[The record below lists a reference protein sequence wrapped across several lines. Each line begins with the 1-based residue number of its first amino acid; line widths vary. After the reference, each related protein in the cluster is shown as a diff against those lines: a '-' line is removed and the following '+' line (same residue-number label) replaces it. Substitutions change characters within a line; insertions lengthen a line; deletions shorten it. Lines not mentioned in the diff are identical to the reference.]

1 MSFASDLQSVTRT
14 GDAQMI
20 NGRTRVQAI
29 YYVSTN
35 TAGSIRLYDG
45 TDNTPDPEVVLATP
59 ASVGSV
65 DLILPDAG
73 LLFKE
78 GVYMDLS
85 NVTSVTLFFYGGAK
99 VDVDV
104 PVSVTGVSA
113 TGAVSAVTV
122 PNNSQVLTGVGGTG
136 GVGGVTVDTPAP

>member
-29 YYVSTN
+29 YYVSTD
-35 TAGSIRLYDG
+35 TAGYIRLYDG
-45 TDNTPDPEVVLATP
+45 TNSTPDPETTIATP
-59 ASVGSV
+59 ASAGAV
-65 DLILPDAG
+65 DIILPDAG

-104 PVSVTGVSA
+104 SVATTGVSG
-113 TGAVSAVTV
+113 TGSVKPVTV
-122 PNNSQVLTGVGGTG
+122 S
-136 GVGGVTVDTPAP
+136 TP

>member
-29 YYVSTN
+29 YFVSTGS
-35 TAGSIRLYDG
+35 AGYVRLYDG
-45 TDNTPDPEVVLATP
+45 TDSSTDPVTTVASPAAVGAT
-59 ASVGSV
+59 

-73 LLFKE
+73 LLFKQ
-78 GVYMDLS
+78 GVYMDLN
-85 NVTSVTLFFYGGAK
+85 NVTSVTLYFYGGAR

-104 PVSVTGVSA
+104 PVSVVGVSGDA
-113 TGAVSAVTV
+113 ELSAVTV
-122 PNNSQVLTGVGGTG
+122 S
-136 GVGGVTVDTPAP
+136 TP

>member
-29 YYVSTN
+29 YYVSTAS
-35 TAGSIRLYDG
+35 AGYLRLYDG
-45 TDNTPDPEVVLATP
+45 TDATPDPEVTIATP
-59 ASVGSV
+59 ASAGAV
-65 DLILPDAG
+65 DIILPDAG
-73 LLFKE
+73 ILFKE

-99 VDVDV
+99 VDVDIS
-104 PVSVTGVSA
+104 VSPAGVGGSA
-113 TGAVSAVTV
+113 GVGAVTV
-122 PNNSQVLTGVGGTG
+122 SV
-136 GVGGVTVDTPAP
+136 

>member
-1 MSFASDLQSVTRT
+1 MSFASDLQSVTRA

-29 YYVSTN
+29 YFVSTN
-35 TAGSIRLYDG
+35 SGAGFIRLYDG
-45 TDNTPDPEVVLATP
+45 TDSSTDPVTTIASPAVVGAI
-59 ASVGSV
+59 
-65 DLILPDAG
+65 DLILPEAG

-85 NVTSVTLFFYGGAK
+85 NVTSVTLYFYGGAR

-104 PVSVTGVSA
+104 PVSVSGVSG
-113 TGAVSAVTV
+113 GASVSPVTV
-122 PNNSQVLTGVGGTG
+122 S
-136 GVGGVTVDTPAP
+136 TP

>member
-1 MSFASDLQSVTRT
+1 MSFASDLQSVTRA

-29 YYVSTN
+29 YFVSTGS
-35 TAGSIRLYDG
+35 AGYVRLYDG
-45 TDNTPDPEVVLATP
+45 TDSSTDPVTTVASPAAVGAT
-59 ASVGSV
+59 

-73 LLFKE
+73 LLFKQ

-85 NVTSVTLFFYGGAK
+85 NVTSVTLYFYGGAR

-113 TGAVSAVTV
+113 GASVSPVTV
-122 PNNSQVLTGVGGTG
+122 S
-136 GVGGVTVDTPAP
+136 TP

>member
-45 TDNTPDPEVVLATP
+45 TDNTPDPEVLLATP

-73 LLFKE
+73 LLFKT
-78 GVYMDLS
+78 GVYMDLT

-136 GVGGVTVDTPAP
+136 GVGGVTVSV

>member
-29 YYVSTN
+29 YYVCTD
-35 TAGSIRLYDG
+35 TAGYIRLYDG
-45 TDNTPDPEVVLATP
+45 TDSTPDPETTIATP
-59 ASVGSV
+59 ASAGAV
-65 DLILPDAG
+65 DIILPDAG

-85 NVTSVTLFFYGGAK
+85 NVISVTLFFYGGAK

-104 PVSVTGVSA
+104 SVAATGVSG
-113 TGAVSAVTV
+113 TGSVKPVTV
-122 PNNSQVLTGVGGTG
+122 S
-136 GVGGVTVDTPAP
+136 TP

>member
-1 MSFASDLQSVTRT
+1 MSFASDLQSVTRA

-29 YYVSTN
+29 YFVSTGS
-35 TAGSIRLYDG
+35 AGYVRLYDG
-45 TDNTPDPEVVLATP
+45 TDSSTDPVTTVASPAAIGAT
-59 ASVGSV
+59 

-73 LLFKE
+73 LLFKQ

-85 NVTSVTLFFYGGAK
+85 NVTSVTLYFYGGAR

-104 PVSVTGVSA
+104 PVSVSGVSG
-113 TGAVSAVTV
+113 GASVSPVTV
-122 PNNSQVLTGVGGTG
+122 S
-136 GVGGVTVDTPAP
+136 TP

>member
-29 YYVSTN
+29 YFVSTGG
-35 TAGSIRLYDG
+35 AGFIRLYDG
-45 TDNTPDPEVVLATP
+45 TDSSTDPVTTIASP
-59 ASVGSV
+59 ASVGAT

-73 LLFKE
+73 LLFKT

-85 NVTSVTLFFYGGAK
+85 NVTSVTLYFYGGAR

-104 PVSVTGVSA
+104 PVLVSGVSGDA
-113 TGAVSAVTV
+113 ELNAVTV
-122 PNNSQVLTGVGGTG
+122 N
-136 GVGGVTVDTPAP
+136 TP

>member
-1 MSFASDLQSVTRT
+1 MSFASDLQSVTRA

-29 YYVSTN
+29 YFVSTGN
-35 TAGSIRLYDG
+35 AGYIRLYDG
-45 TDNTPDPEVVLATP
+45 TDSSTDPVTTVASP
-59 ASVGSV
+59 ASVGAT

-73 LLFKE
+73 LLFKQ

-85 NVTSVTLFFYGGAK
+85 NVTSVTLYFYGGAR

-113 TGAVSAVTV
+113 GASVSPVTV
-122 PNNSQVLTGVGGTG
+122 S
-136 GVGGVTVDTPAP
+136 TP

>member
-1 MSFASDLQSVTRT
+1 MSFASDLQSVTRA

-29 YYVSTN
+29 YFVSTGS
-35 TAGSIRLYDG
+35 AGYIRLYDG
-45 TDNTPDPEVVLATP
+45 TDSSTDPVTTVVSP
-59 ASVGSV
+59 ASVGAT

-73 LLFKE
+73 LLFKQ

-85 NVTSVTLFFYGGAK
+85 NVTSVTLYFYGGAR

-113 TGAVSAVTV
+113 GASVSPVTV
-122 PNNSQVLTGVGGTG
+122 S
-136 GVGGVTVDTPAP
+136 TP

>member
-1 MSFASDLQSVTRT
+1 MSFASDLQSVTRA

-29 YYVSTN
+29 YFVSTGG
-35 TAGSIRLYDG
+35 AGYVRLYDG
-45 TDNTPDPEVVLATP
+45 VDDSTDPVTTIASP
-59 ASVGSV
+59 ASVGAT

-73 LLFKE
+73 LLFKT

-85 NVTSVTLFFYGGAK
+85 NVTSVTLYFYGGAR

-104 PVSVTGVSA
+104 PVSVSGVSGSGTVA
-113 TGAVSAVTV
+113 PVTV
-122 PNNSQVLTGVGGTG
+122 S
-136 GVGGVTVDTPAP
+136 TP